1 MVMYFQINNLFK
13 TIYILSYIKTVY
25 TIIRLIY
32 CFITLK
38 YKIIAHR
45 NNYHIIYIFAH
56 NFILNVN
63 GRVPY
68 KLKYYGNKN

>member
-1 MVMYFQINNLFK
+1 M
-13 TIYILSYIKTVY
+13 
-25 TIIRLIY
+25 Y
-32 CFITLK
+32 CFGTLK